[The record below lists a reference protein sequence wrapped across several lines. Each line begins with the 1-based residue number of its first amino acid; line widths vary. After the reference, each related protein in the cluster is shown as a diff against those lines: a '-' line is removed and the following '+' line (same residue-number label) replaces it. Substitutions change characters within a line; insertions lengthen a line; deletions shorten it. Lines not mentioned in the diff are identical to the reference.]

1 MGRSAMTDYPTSVTA
16 LVATERAAVVAL
28 IRRKAKAHM
37 EGLTRLPASTRF
49 ALQARITEL
58 QELAATIEAGE
69 HRS

>member
-1 MGRSAMTDYPTSVTA
+1 MTDYPSSVSA

-49 ALQARITEL
+49 RREAHIREL